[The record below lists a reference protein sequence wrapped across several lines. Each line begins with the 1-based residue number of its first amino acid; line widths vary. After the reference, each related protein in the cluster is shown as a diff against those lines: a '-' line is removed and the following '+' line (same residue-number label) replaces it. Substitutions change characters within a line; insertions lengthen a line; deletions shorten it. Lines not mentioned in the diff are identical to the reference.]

1 MKKHAMK
8 AQKQIAKYV
17 TVQEMLG
24 VDPAMSDRDVAVRLY
39 LQTNYLAGEL
49 ARHGIKPE
57 DEFCQYVPEHK
68 CSNCAGDLPW
78 CWVVASGNMADIEG
92 EIAQEV

>member
-1 MKKHAMK
+1 MKTKKTK
-8 AQKQIAKYV
+8 AQTA

-24 VDPAMSDRDVAVRLY
+24 VDPAMSDGDVAARLY
-39 LQTNYLAGEL
+39 CQVGYLAAEL

-57 DEFCQYVPEHK
+57 DEYCQYVPDRD

-78 CWVVASGNMADIEG
+78 CWVVASGEVADQAYERV
-92 EIAQEV
+92 AR

>member
-1 MKKHAMK
+1 MKPKKTK
-8 AQKQIAKYV
+8 AQTV

-39 LQTNYLAGEL
+39 CQVGYLAAEL

-57 DEFCQYVPEHK
+57 DEYCQYVPDRD

-78 CWVVASGNMADIEG
+78 CWVVASG
-92 EIAQEV
+92 EVAERAHGRVTR

>member
-1 MKKHAMK
+1 MKKTKKTGAEV
-8 AQKQIAKYV
+8 A
-17 TVQEMLG
+17 TVQELLG

-49 ARHGIKPE
+49 ARLGAKPV
-57 DEFCQYVPEHK
+57 DELCQYVPDRD

-78 CWVVASGNMADIEG
+78 CWVVASGNVADNHPAG
-92 EIAQEV
+92 L